1 MTVLYG
7 SNAGTCESL
16 ANALANNA
24 SSHGF
29 TPDIMPMNSATN
41 KLPTNQP
48 VIVVTSSY
56 EGQPPD
62 NASHFVEWLQSLKG
76 SELEGVRFGVFGCG
90 NRESLALIV
99 FIRLVVAEFLTQN
112 R

>member
-41 KLPTNQP
+41 KLPTDQP

-90 NRESLALIV
+90 NRKSLAILLC
-99 FIRLVVAEFLTQN
+99 IRPIEAKFLTKN

>member
-16 ANALANNA
+16 ANALANIA

-29 TPDIMPMNSATN
+29 MPKIMPMDSAAN
-41 KLPTNQP
+41 KLPTDQP

-62 NASHFVEWLQSLKG
+62 NASRFVEWLQSLKG

-90 NRESLALIV
+90 NRKSLALLLRIKYYCSG
-99 FIRLVVAEFLTQN
+99 ISDQSR
-112 R
+112 